1 MLASDLDSRSLSD
14 VVFRFFFS
22 SDSLTAMDLGN
33 QNALGTAGAAT
44 AGASGASGAA
54 FQSASSQS
62 LPAGGYLF
70 FAILSFPCS

>member
-1 MLASDLDSRSLSD
+1 
-14 VVFRFFFS
+14 
-22 SDSLTAMDLGN
+22 MDLGN

-44 AGASGASGAA
+44 AGASGASGASGAA

-70 FAILSFPCS
+70 FATLSFPCS

>member
-1 MLASDLDSRSLSD
+1 
-14 VVFRFFFS
+14 
-22 SDSLTAMDLGN
+22 MDLGN

-70 FAILSFPCS
+70 FATLSFPCS